1 MLPPDDYL
9 RDVACLAERRGL
21 DPWTATWRPTHRR
34 RWAISDASGTTVNF
48 EYADL
53 QPPSPLSPAG
63 RAELESSHGRARMH
77 EALRRALAEPVPPA
91 R

>member
-9 RDVACLAERRGL
+9 RDVARLAERRGL
-21 DPWTATWRPTHRR
+21 DPWTARFAPTHRR
-34 RWAISDASGTTVNF
+34 RWAISDASGTTVTF

-53 QPPSPLSPAG
+53 QSPSPLSPAG
-63 RAELESSHGRARMH
+63 RAELESAQGRARMR
-77 EALRRALAEPVPPA
+77 EALRRALAETV

>member
-9 RDVACLAERRGL
+9 RDVARLAERRGL
-21 DPWTATWRPTHRR
+21 DPFTAAFRPTHRKQ
-34 RWAISDASGTTVNF
+34 WAISDASGTTVTF
-48 EYADL
+48 DFADL
-53 QPPSPLSPAG
+53 QSPSPLSPAG
-63 RAELESSHGRARMH
+63 RAELESAQGRARMH